1 MAADNNTTTA
11 TNGRDMMLSTGLCRS
26 GYRWDLLLMRLT
38 CLPAQWLSGIVA
50 GFFTEKSAGDDDHQ
64 DIKQE
69 EPFSSKKQE
78 RRSPMLMK

>member
-1 MAADNNTTTA
+1 MQKWISLGSVADEI
-11 TNGRDMMLSTGLCRS
+11 
-26 GYRWDLLLMRLT
+26 DLPI
-38 CLPAQWLSGIVA
+38 PAQWLSGIVA